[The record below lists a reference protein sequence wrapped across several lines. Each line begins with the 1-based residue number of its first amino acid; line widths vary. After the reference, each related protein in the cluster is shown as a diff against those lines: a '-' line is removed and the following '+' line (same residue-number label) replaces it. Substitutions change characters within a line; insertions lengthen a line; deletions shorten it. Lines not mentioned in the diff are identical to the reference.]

1 MDDAIQ
7 TLDPRD
13 PRAREALIGI
23 LGTTLAG
30 LKQIDSSIVG
40 GSNNLTA
47 NKTDINQFASILNA
61 HPPQQAPQL
70 APQLP
75 QFIPQQ
81 IPQFVP
87 QQAPQFV
94 PPVLAAP
101 IEDPNQL
108 VFDFNKPI
116 TPTVVN
122 DKLDIIINKLNSL
135 LEKFDS

>member
-13 PRAREALIGI
+13 PRARDALIGI

-30 LKQIDSSIVG
+30 LKQIDNSIVG

-81 IPQFVP
+81 
-87 QQAPQFV
+87 APQYV
-94 PPVLAAP
+94 PPVPPAP

-116 TPTVVN
+116 TPTIVN

>member
-61 HPPQQAPQL
+61 HPPQQAPQ
-70 APQLP
+70 
-75 QFIPQQ
+75 
-81 IPQFVP
+81 
-87 QQAPQFV
+87 QAPQFAL
-94 PPVLAAP
+94 PIPALEPAP

>member
-61 HPPQQAPQL
+61 HPPQQAPQQ
-70 APQLP
+70 APQFVP

-81 IPQFVP
+81 
-87 QQAPQFV
+87 APQFALPV
-94 PPVLAAP
+94 PVLEPVP

-122 DKLDIIINKLNSL
+122 DKLDIIINKINSL

>member
-61 HPPQQAPQL
+61 HPPQQAPQQ
-70 APQLP
+70 APQFVP

-81 IPQFVP
+81 
-87 QQAPQFV
+87 APQFAL
-94 PPVLAAP
+94 PIPALEPAP